1 MFGLTRLPWFA
12 PSQEN
17 VLLKRTGGTDE
28 QPVFTPKIADFGM
41 VADEL
46 SSSSS
51 PSDGDDGGD
60 GTGSA
65 AAYAWKGTY
74 LYMSPEATGMN
85 AEKGYPK
92 GNIAT
97 KRELPMFGASDSF
110 SFGVMLLIMMTRDA
124 RWFETDGLQLPS
136 IIGKDGKPHEDMKT
150 VAKWY
155 FNGKR
160 PQFEASFPPMLR
172 LLIEGCWGDKQSD
185 RLRFGEI
192 EALLKNDKIDWLA
205 APPAVETETY
215 QDWLERVGVADKTD
229 KLAEW
234 DVKEQANPES
244 KELGPLEKLQ
254 AMLKEEQD
262 DEVEDFAEM
271 LEDLFAED
279 EEEVQASFRAE
290 VEKLVEASSG
300 SEVGGGHASF
310 QAVARMSIACHA
322 FAQVMQGATAKEKL
336 LAMLPAT
343 EQEVRIAEL
352 EESVAQK
359 DEELAANAK
368 GLAAKDEELQSVV
381 VQKDEELAAKDEE
394 LAAKDKELAS
404 LRERL
409 ASFEREAEA
418 EPPDV

>member
-1 MFGLTRLPWFA
+1 MFGLTRLPACA

-28 QPVFTPKIADFGM
+28 QPVFSPKIADFGM

-46 SSSSS
+46 SSSPS
-51 PSDGDDGGD
+51 PSDGDDD
-60 GTGSA
+60 GVGSVVA
-65 AAYAWKGTY
+65 HAWKGTY

-85 AEKGYPK
+85 GEKGYPK
-92 GNIAT
+92 GRIAT
-97 KRELPMFGASDSF
+97 NREQPLFGASDSF

-160 PQFEASFPPMLR
+160 PQFEASFPPLLR

-185 RLRFGEI
+185 RLRFSEI
-192 EALLKNDKIDWLA
+192 EALLKNDKIEWLS

-234 DVKEQANPES
+234 DIKEQANADS

-271 LEDLFAED
+271 LEDMFEDAE
-279 EEEVQASFRAE
+279 EMQASFRTA
-290 VEKLVEASSG
+290 VEQLAKTA
-300 SEVGGGHASF
+300 GGGNGSGTADDGEHGN
-310 QAVARMSIACHA
+310 VKTARE
-322 FAQVMQGATAKEKL
+322 TL

-343 EQEVRIAEL
+343 EQEAQIAQPEG
-352 EESVAQK
+352 SVL
-359 DEELAANAK
+359 ELA
-368 GLAAKDEELQSVV
+368 S
-381 VQKDEELAAKDEE
+381 E

>member
-1 MFGLTRLPWFA
+1 
-12 PSQEN
+12 
-17 VLLKRTGGTDE
+17 
-28 QPVFTPKIADFGM
+28 M

-51 PSDGDDGGD
+51 PSDGDDGGE
-60 GTGSA
+60 GTGSVA
-65 AAYAWKGTY
+65 AHAWKGTY

-92 GNIAT
+92 GRIAT
-97 KRELPMFGASDSF
+97 NREEPLFGASDSF

-136 IIGKDGKPHEDMKT
+136 IIGKDGKPQEDMKT
-150 VAKWY
+150 IARWY
-155 FNGKR
+155 FNGTR
-160 PQFEASFPPMLR
+160 PQFEASFPPLLR

-185 RLRFGEI
+185 RLRFSEI

-205 APPAVETETY
+205 APPADETETY
-215 QDWLERVGVADKTD
+215 QHWLERVGVAGKTD

-234 DVKEQANPES
+234 DVKEQANSES

-271 LEDLFAED
+271 LEDVFED

-310 QAVARMSIACHA
+310 QAVVHQIIACHA
-322 FAQVMQGATAKEKL
+322 FAQVTQGATAKEKL
-336 LAMLPAT
+336 LAMLPAS
-343 EQEVRIAEL
+343 EQEKQIAQL
-352 EESVAQK
+352 QESVV
-359 DEELAANAK
+359 ELAA
-368 GLAAKDEELQSVV
+368 ERTELQSVV
-381 VQKDEELAAKDEE
+381 AQQHEELA
-394 LAAKDKELAS
+394 L

-418 EPPDV
+418 

>member
-1 MFGLTRLPWFA
+1 
-12 PSQEN
+12 
-17 VLLKRTGGTDE
+17 VLLKRTAGTDE
-28 QPVFTPKIADFGM
+28 QPVFSAKIADFGM

-51 PSDGDDGGD
+51 PSDGDDGGE
-60 GTGSA
+60 GTGSVA
-65 AAYAWKGTY
+65 AHAWKGTY

-92 GNIAT
+92 GRIAT
-97 KRELPMFGASDSF
+97 NREEPLFGASDSF

-136 IIGKDGKPHEDMKT
+136 IIGKDGKPQEDMKT
-150 VAKWY
+150 IARWY
-155 FNGKR
+155 FNGTR
-160 PQFEASFPPMLR
+160 PQFEASFPPLLR

-185 RLRFGEI
+185 RLRFSEI

-205 APPAVETETY
+205 APPADETETY
-215 QDWLERVGVADKTD
+215 QHWLERVGVAGKTD

-234 DVKEQANPES
+234 DVKEQANSES

-271 LEDLFAED
+271 LEDVFED

-310 QAVARMSIACHA
+310 QAVVHQIIACHA
-322 FAQVMQGATAKEKL
+322 FAQVTQGATAKEKL
-336 LAMLPAT
+336 LAMLPAS
-343 EQEVRIAEL
+343 EQEKQIAQL
-352 EESVAQK
+352 QESVV
-359 DEELAANAK
+359 ELAA
-368 GLAAKDEELQSVV
+368 ERTELQSVV
-381 VQKDEELAAKDEE
+381 AQQHEELA
-394 LAAKDKELAS
+394 L

-418 EPPDV
+418 

>member
-1 MFGLTRLPWFA
+1 M
-12 PSQEN
+12 
-17 VLLKRTGGTDE
+17 LLKRTGGTDE
-28 QPVFTPKIADFGM
+28 QPMFSPKIADFGM

-51 PSDGDDGGD
+51 PSDGNDGGD
-60 GTGSA
+60 GGGSVA
-65 AAYAWKGTY
+65 AHAWKGTY

-85 AEKGYPK
+85 AERDYPK
-92 GNIAT
+92 GRIAT
-97 KRELPMFGASDSF
+97 KREEPLFGASDSF

-136 IIGKDGKPHEDMKT
+136 IIGKDGKPQEDMKT
-150 VAKWY
+150 VAMWY

-172 LLIEGCWGDKQSD
+172 LLIEGCWGDKQFD

-192 EALLKNDKIDWLA
+192 EALLKNDKIEWLA
-205 APPAVETETY
+205 APLAVEAETY
-215 QDWLERVGVADKTD
+215 QDWLDRVGVEDKTD

-234 DVKEQANPES
+234 DVKEQANADS
-244 KELGPLEKLQ
+244 KEPGPLEKLQ
-254 AMLKEEQD
+254 AMLKEEQ

-279 EEEVQASFRAE
+279 AEEMQASFRAA
-290 VEKLVEASSG
+290 VEQLAKTA
-300 SEVGGGHASF
+300 GGGNGGGTADDGEHGN
-310 QAVARMSIACHA
+310 VKTARE
-322 FAQVMQGATAKEKL
+322 TL

-343 EQEVRIAEL
+343 EQEAQIAQLEGSVLEL
-352 EESVAQK
+352 ESVVAQ
-359 DEELAANAK
+359 
-368 GLAAKDEELQSVV
+368 KDEELQSVV
-381 VQKDEELAAKDEE
+381 AQKDEELAAKDEE

>member
-1 MFGLTRLPWFA
+1 LSACAFA
-12 PSQEN
+12 QEN
-17 VLLKRTGGTDE
+17 VLLKRTAGTDE
-28 QPVFTPKIADFGM
+28 QPVFSAKIADFGM

-51 PSDGDDGGD
+51 PSDGDDGGE
-60 GTGSA
+60 GTGSVA
-65 AAYAWKGTY
+65 AHAWKGTY

-92 GNIAT
+92 GRIAT
-97 KRELPMFGASDSF
+97 NREEPLFGASDSF

-136 IIGKDGKPHEDMKT
+136 IIGKDGKPQEDMKT
-150 VAKWY
+150 IARWY

-160 PQFEASFPPMLR
+160 PQFEASFPPLLR

-185 RLRFGEI
+185 RLRFSEI

-205 APPAVETETY
+205 APPADETETY
-215 QDWLERVGVADKTD
+215 QHWLERVGVAGKTD

-234 DVKEQANPES
+234 DVKEQANSES

-271 LEDLFAED
+271 LEDVFED

-310 QAVARMSIACHA
+310 QAVVHQIIACHA
-322 FAQVMQGATAKEKL
+322 FAQVTQGATAKEKL
-336 LAMLPAT
+336 LAMLPAS
-343 EQEVRIAEL
+343 EQEKQIAQL
-352 EESVAQK
+352 QESVV
-359 DEELAANAK
+359 ELAA
-368 GLAAKDEELQSVV
+368 ERTELQSVV
-381 VQKDEELAAKDEE
+381 AQQHEELA
-394 LAAKDKELAS
+394 L

-418 EPPDV
+418 

>member
-1 MFGLTRLPWFA
+1 LSACAFA
-12 PSQEN
+12 QEN
-17 VLLKRTGGTDE
+17 VLLKRTAGTDE
-28 QPVFTPKIADFGM
+28 QPVFSAKIADFGM

-51 PSDGDDGGD
+51 PSDGDDGGE
-60 GTGSA
+60 GTGSVA
-65 AAYAWKGTY
+65 AHAWKGTY

-92 GNIAT
+92 GRIAT
-97 KRELPMFGASDSF
+97 NREEPLFGASDSF

-136 IIGKDGKPHEDMKT
+136 IIGKDGKPQEDMKT
-150 VAKWY
+150 VATWY

-160 PQFEASFPPMLR
+160 PQFEASFPPLLR

-185 RLRFGEI
+185 RLRFSEI

-205 APPAVETETY
+205 APPADETETY
-215 QDWLERVGVADKTD
+215 QHWLERVGVAGKTD

-234 DVKEQANPES
+234 DVKEQANSES

-271 LEDLFAED
+271 LEDVFED

-310 QAVARMSIACHA
+310 QAVVHQIIACHA
-322 FAQVMQGATAKEKL
+322 FAQVTQGATAKEKL
-336 LAMLPAT
+336 LAMLPAS
-343 EQEVRIAEL
+343 EQEKQIAQL
-352 EESVAQK
+352 QESVV
-359 DEELAANAK
+359 ELAA
-368 GLAAKDEELQSVV
+368 ERTELQSVV
-381 VQKDEELAAKDEE
+381 AQQHEELA
-394 LAAKDKELAS
+394 L

-418 EPPDV
+418 

>member
-1 MFGLTRLPWFA
+1 MCAQADNHDVDLSLFGLTRLSGCV

-28 QPVFTPKIADFGM
+28 QPVFSPKIADFGM

-46 SSSSS
+46 SSTSS
-51 PSDGDDGGD
+51 PSNGNDDGDGM
-60 GTGSA
+60 GSVA
-65 AAYAWKGTY
+65 AHAWKGTY

-92 GNIAT
+92 GRIAT
-97 KRELPMFGASDSF
+97 EREEPLFGASDSF

-136 IIGKDGKPHEDMKT
+136 IIGKDGKPQEDMKM
-150 VAKWY
+150 VATWY

-160 PQFEASFPPMLR
+160 PQFEASFPPLLR
-172 LLIEGCWGDKQSD
+172 LLIEGCWADSQSD
-185 RLRFGEI
+185 RLRFVDI
-192 EALLKNDKIDWLA
+192 EALLKNAEIDWLA
-205 APPAVETETY
+205 VPPAVEVETY
-215 QDWLERVGVADKTD
+215 DGWLERVGVADHKD
-229 KLAEW
+229 ELYEY
-234 DVKEQANPES
+234 DVREGK
-244 KELGPLEKLQ
+244 GPLEKLVE
-254 AMLKEEQD
+254 LLTEE
-262 DEVEDFAEM
+262 EEDFADM
-271 LEDLFAED
+271 LEDLFED
-279 EEEVQASFRAE
+279 EEEMQAMFRAE

-310 QAVARMSIACHA
+310 QAVVHQIIACHA
-322 FAQVMQGATAKEKL
+322 FAQVTQGATAKEKL
-336 LAMLPAT
+336 LAMLPAS

-368 GLAAKDEELQSVV
+368 ERAAN
-381 VQKDEELAAKDEE
+381 AKE
-394 LAAKDKELAS
+394 LAAKDKELVL

-418 EPPDV
+418 EPPQA